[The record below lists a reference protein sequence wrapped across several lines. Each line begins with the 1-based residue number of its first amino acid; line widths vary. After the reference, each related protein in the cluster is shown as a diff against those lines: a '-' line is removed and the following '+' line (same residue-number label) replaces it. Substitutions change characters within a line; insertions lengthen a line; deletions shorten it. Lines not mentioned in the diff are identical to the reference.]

1 MTVSRTRSIVGAAA
15 LAGCGCTMIPSYH
28 RPPAPIAT
36 AYPDSCSSTPPATA
50 SGMKTAEV
58 PWRDFIREEQL
69 ARLIELALVN
79 NRDLRVA
86 MLNVQKSRA
95 EYRITRSSS
104 FPTLAANGTLT
115 REHLTGSAVT
125 PGAPAS
131 ISFTGNE
138 FSANVGVS
146 AYEVDLFG
154 RVRSL
159 NRQALEEYFAG
170 TEAQRSAQ
178 IALISELATQYFAL
192 REAQEQLQLAVETLR
207 AVRESYDLNRAS
219 FEAGQSGELDLR
231 TAEGQVQ
238 TAQTNVATYE
248 RQTAQARNALVLLIG
263 QQLPDSLAAARPF
276 PDHDLLAAIP
286 AGLPAD
292 LVERRPDILQAEHVL
307 KAANANIGAARAAF
321 FPTITLTGS
330 IGTAST
336 ELAKLFGSGTGQWS
350 FTPQLSVPIFAGG
363 KNLANLD
370 AAKVNTRIELAN
382 YEKAIQT
389 AFREVSDAL
398 VAHSTYTR
406 EAKVDAEAVN
416 TQRRRL
422 DIASA
427 RYRQGEDSYL
437 NVLLA
442 QQDLYSVQ
450 QARLNAELNT
460 LSSQIALY
468 RALGGGWK

>member
-1 MTVSRTRSIVGAAA
+1 
-15 LAGCGCTMIPSYH
+15 MIPSYH
-28 RPPAPIAT
+28 RPPVPVAAVYPGNSANTKAT
-36 AYPDSCSSTPPATA
+36 DL
-50 SGMKTAEV
+50 
-58 PWRDFIREEQL
+58 PWRTFFHEQQL

-95 EYRITRSSS
+95 AYRITRSSS
-104 FPTLAANGTLT
+104 FPTIEANENLT
-115 REHLTGSAVT
+115 REHLTGSAIT

-131 ISFTGNE
+131 ISFTGSEWN
-138 FSANVGVS
+138 ANVGVS
-146 AYEVDLFG
+146 AYELDLFG

-159 NRQALEEYFAG
+159 NRQALEEYFAAG
-170 TEAQRSAQ
+170 EAQRSAQ
-178 IALISELATQYFAL
+178 IALLSELATQYFAL
-192 REAQEQLQLAVETLR
+192 REAQEQLGLAQETLR
-207 AVRESYDLNRAS
+207 AVHESYDLNRAS
-219 FEAGQSGELDLR
+219 FEAGQTGELDLR

-238 TAQTNVATYE
+238 TAQTNVAMYE
-248 RQTAQARNALVLLIG
+248 RQAAQARNGLTLLVG
-263 QQLPDSLAAARPF
+263 QQLPDDLSAVRPF
-276 PDHDLLAAIP
+276 PTHDLLAAIP
-286 AGLPAD
+286 EGLPAD

-330 IGTAST
+330 TGTAST
-336 ELAKLFGSGTGQWS
+336 ELSKLFGSGTGQWS
-350 FTPQLSVPIFAGG
+350 FTPQISIPIFAGG

-370 AAKVNTRIELAN
+370 AAKVNTRIEVAN

-406 EAKVDAEAVN
+406 EGAIDADAVN

-422 DIASA
+422 DIATA

-437 NVLLA
+437 SVLLA

-450 QARLNAELNT
+450 RARLNAAFNT

-468 RALGGGWK
+468 RALGGGWQ